1 MRSSPLLFAL
11 VSTAIVG
18 AALAGPAHAD
28 DPAPAPT
35 STTAT
40 TATDPA
46 AAPLPTG
53 KVARVGIVIGL
64 AINVDSKITDQIGGA
79 LATTLVAQLE
89 VDAIGGAEVTRRLP
103 ATGLPDDCVSSPDCI
118 NDLASR
124 LSADQL
130 MFLSVVKVRDGYQVD
145 ATFIDVATGAVAARP
160 RVQLADPDQ
169 AAATFKIQAV
179 RYLPDAKVRD
189 TGTSTVI
196 VKGNEAHRPIRP
208 VVWAFGAGGLA
219 AVATGVIVGLSAKSK
234 YDSCDSGDRFCT
246 DSEKDSIEN
255 RALIADIAMG
265 VGVGCLV
272 AATVFYFTTPL
283 ERPPELSPSVTP
295 VAGGAVI
302 SFDGRF

>member
-1 MRSSPLLFAL
+1 MRSSLLPFAL
-11 VSTAIVG
+11 VSVAV
-18 AALAGPAHAD
+18 LAGLAPPARAD
-28 DPAPAPT
+28 DATPSPTPPPA
-35 STTAT
+35 STGA
-40 TATDPA
+40 DPA

-64 AINVDSKITDQIGGA
+64 AINVDSKITDKIGGA

-179 RYLPDAKVRD
+179 RYLPDAKLRD
-189 TGTSTVI
+189 TGSSTVI
-196 VKGNEAHRPIRP
+196 VKGDAHRPIRP
-208 VVWAFGAGGLA
+208 VVWAFGGAGLA
-219 AVATGVIVGLSAKSK
+219 AVATGIIVGLSAKSK
-234 YDSCDSGDRFCT
+234 YDACESGERFCT

-255 RALIADIAMG
+255 RALIADITMG

-283 ERPPELSPSVTP
+283 ERPPELTPSVTP